1 VIAGRESAFSDTE
14 IIRMAKEDFIPVSA
28 DDWYERRRDDA
39 VGQFFRKVA
48 DQGPRK
54 GEGGNTRQGIYCLTA
69 DGKLLA
75 YKNAGQNAEVMRE
88 VLQVALA
95 AWKKLPEEQRKP
107 GAVTVEDAGKL
118 DARYT
123 RKPPA
128 GTVIVK
134 VYTRILDKDE
144 KGEICKGT
152 CSTLGGDKA
161 ARDHLWLT
169 ADDIKALVPAEPKI
183 GDKFPLSAAVAERI
197 ARFHL
202 LDNTR
207 GEPPMWKKEETRRS
221 DISLTVTEVT
231 PQRVRLRLEGN
242 VLLSTE
248 ADAEKAKRGYDV
260 RLLGQVAYDRDKK
273 ALDRFDVVALGD
285 HWGEGTYTR
294 NARPGRTPLGVAF
307 ELAAKDDASAR
318 VPPQAAR
325 EIGAYLGTGK

>member
-1 VIAGRESAFSDTE
+1 
-14 IIRMAKEDFIPVSA
+14 MAKDDFVPVSA

-54 GEGGNTRQGIYCLTA
+54 GEGGATRQGIYCLTA

-75 YKNAGQNAEVMRE
+75 YKNAGQNADVMRE
-88 VLQVALA
+88 VLQGALA

-107 GAVTVEDAGKL
+107 GAVKVEDPGKL
-118 DARYT
+118 DARFT
-123 RKPPA
+123 RQAPA
-128 GTVIVK
+128 GAVVVK
-134 VYTRILDKDE
+134 VYTRILEKDG
-144 KGEICKGT
+144 KGEYCKGK
-152 CSTLGGDKA
+152 CETLGGDKA

-169 ADDIKALVPAEPKI
+169 AEDVQALVPAEPKV
-183 GDKFPLSAAVAERI
+183 GDKLALPAAVAERI

-207 GEPPMWKKEETRRS
+207 GEPPMWTKDEVRRS
-221 DISLTVTEVT
+221 DVTLTVTEVT
-231 PQRVRLRLEGN
+231 PERVRLRLEGSA
-242 VLLSTE
+242 LLSTD
-248 ADAEKAKRGYDV
+248 ADADRAKRGYDV
-260 RLLGQVAYDRDKK
+260 RLRGHVGYDRAKK
-273 ALDRFDVVALGD
+273 ALDRFDVVALGE

-294 NARPGRTPLGVAF
+294 DARPGRTPLGVAF

-325 EIGAYLGTGK
+325 DLGEYLGTGK